1 MVMQSVPKARLLLV
15 VSLILLFASLSFNA
29 YACLIP
35 LFGTTATSMGNGC
48 PTSDEAPARQFCDA
62 FKMLAVNSPFDS
74 YPDLDHQTF
83 CADAS
88 ASSSQWLNHCAAND
102 LIYDHPEH
110 ALPRDVLR
118 ETTVLRI

>member
-1 MVMQSVPKARLLLV
+1 MQAIPKSRLLLV

-62 FKMLAVNSPFDS
+62 FKMSAINSHSDS
-74 YPDLDHQTF
+74 YLDLDHHTF
-83 CADAS
+83 SADAS
-88 ASSSQWLNHCAAND
+88 ASMSQWLNNDAANQ

-110 ALPRDVLR
+110 APPRDVLR